1 MRGSYTVDLW
11 FKINSW
17 DIIAT
22 NKPLLVAMPYGGVK
36 SNYSLSAMASRGSLI
51 FRSNTTAGEIV
62 VESSQGIIVPGV
74 WYHAAI
80 IHDQTTREMKL
91 LVHNARKERIDE
103 QTGSYPDGAGL
114 VTGTYD
120 LLIGKKTTLTS
131 YLDGCVDELRISR
144 SVRDFNAVW
153 SGRGEKTVTDDVS
166 INVYPNPASE
176 NINLSINNPDVKI
189 IVIEATIIAGNI
201 IIKFLY
207 LIVFLNINLCS

>member
-1 MRGSYTVDLW
+1 M
-11 FKINSW
+11 
-17 DIIAT
+17 
-22 NKPLLVAMPYGGVK
+22 
-36 SNYSLSAMASRGSLI
+36 
-51 FRSNTTAGEIV
+51 
-62 VESSQGIIVPGV
+62 ESSQGIIVPGV

-80 IHDQTTREMKL
+80 IHDQATREMKL

-189 IVIEATIIAGNI
+189 KQIRIINIEGKVVRELTMPNSNIRINTHSLKPGVYFLVAYTGRGRLLEKVVI
-201 IIKFLY
+201 K
-207 LIVFLNINLCS
+207 